1 MTFELNALFQR
12 DLQKTIDEIR
22 SYPSEELLWTINGE
36 IKNAA
41 GNLALHIAGNLMHFI
56 GTLLG
61 DTGYVR
67 NRDVEFSAREVS
79 RDEIVQ
85 KLEETKRM
93 LKEVLPTL
101 NEAKMKDDF
110 PGKIP
115 FEMNTGQFLVH
126 LYGHLTYH
134 LGQINY
140 HRRLLTK

>member
-41 GNLALHIAGNLMHFI
+41 GNLMHFI
-56 GTLLG
+56 GALLG

-93 LKEVLPTL
+93 LNEVLPTL